1 MEKNTCSTTAI
12 SRKHQGAVPRL
23 IAVSLLLTII
33 VCVTIGSVPTQA
45 ESRPTYKTATFSA
58 GTNPTAAKIGDLDGD
73 GLNDI
78 AVVNLE
84 GSLQLFFNNGA
95 GSFDRVSLN
104 GAWPSNSRIRGV
116 DIGDLNNDG
125 RNDVAVAFSTQTGGI
140 SVVLNQGHRPLRV
153 RLHQAVERQQLQLL
167 GVFRPRRDS
176 LAARLFHFEF
186 ERLGVIQPAA

>member
-104 GAWPSNSRIRGV
+104 SAWPSNSRIRGV

-125 RNDVAVAFSTQTGGI
+125 QNDIAVAFSTQTGGI
-140 SVVLNQGHRPLRV
+140 SVVCGRTLLGADMIASIVRV
-153 RLHQAVERQQLQLL
+153 VSRQWSRQQPQNPMTT
-167 GVFRPRRDS
+167 VEDAEYAEKS
-176 LAARLFHFEF
+176 ISVCSE
-186 ERLGVIQPAA
+186 